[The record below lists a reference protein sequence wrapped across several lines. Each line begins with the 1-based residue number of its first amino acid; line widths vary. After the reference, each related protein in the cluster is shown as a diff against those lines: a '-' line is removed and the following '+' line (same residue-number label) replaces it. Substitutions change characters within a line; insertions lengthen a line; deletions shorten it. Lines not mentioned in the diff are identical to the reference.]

1 VSDNQVTLT
10 GNLTDDPELRFTPS
24 GVAVANF
31 RLAVD
36 QRVWDTDGWRDG
48 EASYFR
54 VNVWR
59 DQAEHVSRS
68 LHKGARCVVVGRL
81 KSRSWETPEGQR
93 RSAVEVDA
101 EEVGMSLRFAP
112 VASAQAEPDR
122 EAEPAPERPAAE
134 RPASE
139 RPAPQRSAPERR
151 PPAERPAPARA
162 GGNGARRGRQPA
174 KAAAGRDQAPF

>member
-1 VSDNQVTLT
+1 MSDNQVTLT
-10 GNLTDDPELRFTPS
+10 GNLTDDPELRFTPN

-36 QRVWDTDGWRDG
+36 QRVWEADGWKDG

-59 DQAEHVSRS
+59 DQAEHASRS
-68 LHKGARCVVVGRL
+68 LHKGARCVVVRRL

-93 RSAVEVDA
+93 RAAVEVAA

-112 VASAQAEPDR
+112 SAP
-122 EAEPAPERPAAE
+122 PAAE
-134 RPASE
+134 AAKE
-139 RPAPQRSAPERR
+139 T
-151 PPAERPAPARA
+151 PAPAKTE
-162 GGNGARRGRQPA
+162 GNGARRGRQPA
-174 KAAAGRDQAPF
+174 KAAAGRDEAPF

>member
-1 VSDNQVTLT
+1 MSDNQVTLT
-10 GNLTDDPELRFTPS
+10 GNLTDDPELRFTPN

-36 QRVWDTDGWRDG
+36 QRVWDTDGWKDG
-48 EASYFR
+48 ESSYFR

-101 EEVGMSLRFAP
+101 EEVGMSMRFAP
-112 VASAQAEPDR
+112 AAQPAEAAS
-122 EAEPAPERPAAE
+122 AEPA
-134 RPASE
+134 
-139 RPAPQRSAPERR
+139 
-151 PPAERPAPARA
+151 APAKA
-162 GGNGARRGRQPA
+162 TPAKAGNGSRRGRQPA
-174 KAAAGRDQAPF
+174 KAAAGRDEVPF

>member
-1 VSDNQVTLT
+1 MSDNQVTLT
-10 GNLTDDPELRFTPS
+10 GNLTDDPELRFTPN

-36 QRVWDTDGWRDG
+36 QRVWDTDGWKDG

-101 EEVGMSLRFAP
+101 EEVGMSVRFAP
-112 VASAQAEPDR
+112 VAP
-122 EAEPAPERPAAE
+122 PAAE
-134 RPASE
+134 AAPAAPAKPEPARPE
-139 RPAPQRSAPERR
+139 
-151 PPAERPAPARA
+151 PARA
-162 GGNGARRGRQPA
+162 GGNGSRRGRQPA
-174 KAAAGRDQAPF
+174 KAAAGRDEAPF

>member
-10 GNLTDDPELRFTPS
+10 GNLTDDPELRFTPG

-36 QRVWDTDGWRDG
+36 QRVWDGDGWKDG
-48 EASYFR
+48 EPSYFR
-54 VNVWR
+54 VSVWR

-81 KSRSWETPEGQR
+81 RSHSWETPEGQR
-93 RSAVEVDA
+93 RSAVEVHA

-112 VASAQAEPDR
+112 VA
-122 EAEPAPERPAAE
+122 PAPPPAAPAPPPAE
-134 RPASE
+134 AASE
-139 RPAPQRSAPERR
+139 RRAQGK
-151 PPAERPAPARA
+151 A
-162 GGNGARRGRQPA
+162 GGNGSRRGRQPA
-174 KAAAGRDQAPF
+174 KAAAGRDEAPF

>member
-1 VSDNQVTLT
+1 VSDNQVTLA
-10 GNLTDDPELRFTPS
+10 GNLTDDPELRFTPN
-24 GVAVANF
+24 GAAVANF

-36 QRVWDTDGWRDG
+36 QRVWDTSGWKDG
-48 EASYFR
+48 ESSYFR

-81 KSRSWETPEGQR
+81 RSRSWETPEGQR

-112 VASAQAEPDR
+112 VAP
-122 EAEPAPERPAAE
+122 
-134 RPASE
+134 
-139 RPAPQRSAPERR
+139 
-151 PPAERPAPARA
+151 PPAEAATAEPEPAKA
-162 GGNGARRGRQPA
+162 GGNGSRRGRQGRQPA
-174 KAAAGRDQAPF
+174 KATAGNDKAPF

>member
-1 VSDNQVTLT
+1 MSDNQLTLA
-10 GNLTDDPELRFTPS
+10 GNLTDDPELRFTPG

-36 QRVWDTDGWRDG
+36 QRVWDADGWRDG
-48 EASYFR
+48 EPSYFR

-101 EEVGMSLRFAP
+101 DEVGMSLRFGP
-112 VASAQAEPDR
+112 VPAGAAEPGA
-122 EAEPAPERPAAE
+122 AEPAAAPAA
-134 RPASE
+134 
-139 RPAPQRSAPERR
+139 RPAPEPERA
-151 PPAERPAPARA
+151 PTPAPARGA
-162 GGNGARRGRQPA
+162 GNGSRRGRQPA
-174 KAAAGRDQAPF
+174 KVSAGGRAAPF

>member
-1 VSDNQVTLT
+1 MSDNQVTLT

-24 GVAVANF
+24 GVAVASF

-36 QRVWDTDGWRDG
+36 QRVWDSDGWKDG
-48 EASYFR
+48 ESSYFR

-68 LHKGARCVVVGRL
+68 LQKGARCVVVGRL

-101 EEVGMSLRFAP
+101 EEVGMSMRFEP
-112 VASAQAEPDR
+112 VAAR
-122 EAEPAPERPAAE
+122 NAEPAAAE
-134 RPASE
+134 
-139 RPAPQRSAPERR
+139 
-151 PPAERPAPARA
+151 PAPARA
-162 GGNGARRGRQPA
+162 EPAAARAGNGSRRGRQPA
-174 KAAAGRDQAPF
+174 KAAAAGQAPF

>member
-1 VSDNQVTLT
+1 VSDNQVTLA
-10 GNLTDDPELRFTPS
+10 GNLTDDPELRFTPN
-24 GVAVANF
+24 GAAVANF

-36 QRVWDTDGWRDG
+36 QRVWDADGWRDG

-112 VASAQAEPDR
+112 VAPPPAQTTIPTP
-122 EAEPAPERPAAE
+122 EPAKAKAK
-134 RPASE
+134 
-139 RPAPQRSAPERR
+139 
-151 PPAERPAPARA
+151 A
-162 GGNGARRGRQPA
+162 GGNGSRRGRQPA
-174 KAAAGRDQAPF
+174 KAAAGGNEAPF

>member
-10 GNLTDDPELRFTPS
+10 GNLTDDPELRFTPQ

-36 QRVWDTDGWRDG
+36 QRVWDLDGWKDG

-93 RSAVEVDA
+93 RSTVEVDA

-112 VASAQAEPDR
+112 APVAPI
-122 EAEPAPERPAAE
+122 PAADTAAE
-134 RPASE
+134 R
-139 RPAPQRSAPERR
+139 SAPVEAATTRR
-151 PPAERPAPARA
+151 APAKA
-162 GGNGARRGRQPA
+162 AGNGSRRGRQAA
-174 KAAAGRDQAPF
+174 KAATGRDEVPF

>member
-1 VSDNQVTLT
+1 VKVSDNHLTLT
-10 GNLTDDPELRFTPS
+10 GNLTDDPELRFTPN

-36 QRVWDTDGWRDG
+36 QRVWDTDGWKDG
-48 EASYFR
+48 ESSYFR

-59 DQAEHVSRS
+59 DQAEYVSRS

-101 EEVGMSLRFAP
+101 DEVGMSLRFAP
-112 VASAQAEPDR
+112 VGP
-122 EAEPAPERPAAE
+122 
-134 RPASE
+134 
-139 RPAPQRSAPERR
+139 
-151 PPAERPAPARA
+151 PPAEAEAEAAPEEPAPAPARTGGNKT
-162 GGNGARRGRQPA
+162 GGNGSRRGRQPA
-174 KAAAGRDQAPF
+174 KAAAGSDEVPF

>member
-10 GNLTDDPELRFTPS
+10 GNLTDDPELRFTPN

-36 QRVWDTDGWRDG
+36 QRVWDTDGWKDG
-48 EASYFR
+48 ESSYFR

-101 EEVGMSLRFAP
+101 EEVGMSMRFAP
-112 VASAQAEPDR
+112 AAQPAEATS
-122 EAEPAPERPAAE
+122 AEPA
-134 RPASE
+134 
-139 RPAPQRSAPERR
+139 
-151 PPAERPAPARA
+151 APAKA
-162 GGNGARRGRQPA
+162 TPAKAGNGSRRGRQPA
-174 KAAAGRDQAPF
+174 KAAAGRDEVPF

>member
-1 VSDNQVTLT
+1 VSDNQVTLA
-10 GNLTDDPELRFTPS
+10 GNLTDDPELRFTPN
-24 GVAVANF
+24 GAAVANF

-36 QRVWDTDGWRDG
+36 QRVWDADGWKDG

-112 VASAQAEPDR
+112 A
-122 EAEPAPERPAAE
+122 APP
-134 RPASE
+134 
-139 RPAPQRSAPERR
+139 
-151 PPAERPAPARA
+151 PAPADATAAPEPAKAKA
-162 GGNGARRGRQPA
+162 GGNGSRRSRQPA
-174 KAAAGRDQAPF
+174 KAGAGGNEAPF

>member
-10 GNLTDDPELRFTPS
+10 GNLTDDPELRFTPN
-24 GVAVANF
+24 GVAVAKF

-36 QRVWDTDGWRDG
+36 QRVWDADGWKDG
-48 EASYFR
+48 ESSYFR

-101 EEVGMSLRFAP
+101 EEVGMSMRFTPVGPTPAGATEEAP
-112 VASAQAEPDR
+112 APP
-122 EAEPAPERPAAE
+122 EPAKA
-134 RPASE
+134 
-139 RPAPQRSAPERR
+139 
-151 PPAERPAPARA
+151 
-162 GGNGARRGRQPA
+162 GNGSRRRRQPA
-174 KAAAGRDQAPF
+174 KAAAGANEAPF

>member
-1 VSDNQVTLT
+1 VSDNQVTLA
-10 GNLTDDPELRFTPS
+10 GNLTDDPELRFTPN

-36 QRVWDTDGWRDG
+36 QRVWDVDGWKDG
-48 EASYFR
+48 ESSYFR
-54 VNVWR
+54 VSVWR

-93 RSAVEVDA
+93 RAAVEVDA

-112 VASAQAEPDR
+112 VAP
-122 EAEPAPERPAAE
+122 
-134 RPASE
+134 
-139 RPAPQRSAPERR
+139 
-151 PPAERPAPARA
+151 PPADADADAAAPTPTPTPAKA
-162 GGNGARRGRQPA
+162 GGNGSRRGRQPA
-174 KAAAGRDQAPF
+174 KAPAGLDEVPF

>member
-1 VSDNQVTLT
+1 VKVSDNHLTLT
-10 GNLTDDPELRFTPS
+10 GNLTDDPELRFTPG

-36 QRVWDTDGWRDG
+36 QRVWDTDGWKDG

-59 DQAEHVSRS
+59 DQAEYVSRS

-101 EEVGMSLRFAP
+101 DEVGMSLRFAP
-112 VASAQAEPDR
+112 VGP
-122 EAEPAPERPAAE
+122 
-134 RPASE
+134 
-139 RPAPQRSAPERR
+139 
-151 PPAERPAPARA
+151 PPAEAEAEAAPEEPAPAPARTGGNKT
-162 GGNGARRGRQPA
+162 GGNGSRRGRQPA
-174 KAAAGRDQAPF
+174 KVAAGSDEVPF

>member
-1 VSDNQVTLT
+1 MSDNQVTLT
-10 GNLTDDPELRFTPS
+10 GNLTDDPELRFTPN

-36 QRVWDTDGWRDG
+36 QRVWDADGWKDG
-48 EASYFR
+48 EPSYFR

-101 EEVGMSLRFAP
+101 EEVGMSMRFAP
-112 VASAQAEPDR
+112 VAPPPTQTTIATP
-122 EAEPAPERPAAE
+122 EPAKAKAK
-134 RPASE
+134 
-139 RPAPQRSAPERR
+139 
-151 PPAERPAPARA
+151 A
-162 GGNGARRGRQPA
+162 GGNGSRRGRQPA
-174 KAAAGRDQAPF
+174 KAAAGGNEAPF

>member
-1 VSDNQVTLT
+1 MSDNQVTLT

-24 GVAVANF
+24 GVAVASF

-36 QRVWDTDGWRDG
+36 QRVWDTDGWKDG
-48 EASYFR
+48 ESSYFR

-68 LHKGARCVVVGRL
+68 LQKGARCVVVGRL
-81 KSRSWETPEGQR
+81 RSRSWETPEGQR

-101 EEVGMSLRFAP
+101 EEVGMSLRFAAVGP
-112 VASAQAEPDR
+112 PPAE
-122 EAEPAPERPAAE
+122 AAPER
-134 RPASE
+134 
-139 RPAPQRSAPERR
+139 Q
-151 PPAERPAPARA
+151 APARE
-162 GGNGARRGRQPA
+162 GGNGSRRGRQPA

>member
-10 GNLTDDPELRFTPS
+10 GNLTDDPELRFTPN

-36 QRVWDTDGWRDG
+36 QRVWDTDGWKDG
-48 EASYFR
+48 ESSYFR

-101 EEVGMSLRFAP
+101 EEVGMSMRFMP
-112 VASAQAEPDR
+112 VSSRD
-122 EAEPAPERPAAE
+122 AEPAAARPVPAPEPERP
-134 RPASE
+134 
-139 RPAPQRSAPERR
+139 
-151 PPAERPAPARA
+151 PAPAPA
-162 GGNGARRGRQPA
+162 KAGNGSRRGRQPA
-174 KAAAGRDQAPF
+174 KASAGQAPF